1 MRRPIPIV
9 ATIVVLLAVAAMIGL
24 GIWQLQ
30 RRHEKLAALER
41 YAANLH
47 APPIAWPRFGTGDE
61 ALFRKSSAYCLRPL
75 SWSREAG
82 RDASGK
88 PGWRQIVTCAIG
100 AEGPPLIVQL
110 GVAAS
115 PEGHPDWKGG
125 ELAGWI
131 SHAPDHRS
139 LIAGLFDRT
148 PKPLMLV
155 ATTPV
160 AGLAANPGPD
170 LSAVPNNHLAYAV
183 QWFVFAA
190 IALIIYAIA
199 LRRRLRGAEPP
210 PPA

>member
-1 MRRPIPIV
+1 MRRPVPIV
-9 ATIVVLLAVAAMIGL
+9 ATIVVLLAVAAMVAL

-30 RRHEKLAALER
+30 RRHEKLAALGR
-41 YAANLH
+41 YAANIH
-47 APPIAWPRFGTGDE
+47 APPIAFPRFGIGDE

-82 RDASGK
+82 RDASGR
-88 PGWRQIVTCAIG
+88 PGWRQIVTCTTG
-100 AEGPPLIVQL
+100 AEGPPLTVQL

-115 PEGHPDWKGG
+115 PEGHPGWKGG
-125 ELAGWI
+125 EVSGWI
-131 SHAPDHRS
+131 SHAPSHRS
-139 LIAGLFDRT
+139 LIAGLFDRA

-155 ATTPV
+155 AATPV
-160 AGLAANPGPD
+160 MGLAPNPGPD

-199 LRRRLRGAEPP
+199 LRRRLRGAESPR
-210 PPA
+210 A